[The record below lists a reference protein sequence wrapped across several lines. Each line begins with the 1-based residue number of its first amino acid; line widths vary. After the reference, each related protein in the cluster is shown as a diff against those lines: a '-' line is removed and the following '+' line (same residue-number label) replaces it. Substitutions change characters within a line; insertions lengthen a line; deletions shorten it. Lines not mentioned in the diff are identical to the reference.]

1 MTEETATLPPPP
13 PPTLPRVLAI
23 LAVILVLALVLP
35 YAAVRRLHQAR
46 LDAADRQAADIGR
59 ALRDVL
65 STSPDALPLDV
76 ELLEG
81 PGARPIVLDER
92 WTALNTQPLERV
104 LRRTQ
109 PAADPWGNAWFVLA
123 RRSSSPRGLWVLT
136 AGPDG
141 IVQTVLS
148 APEPT
153 AAGDDR
159 LVRVP

>member
-1 MTEETATLPPPP
+1 MTDETAPPPL
-13 PPTLPRVLAI
+13 TIPRVLAL
-23 LAVILVLALVLP
+23 LAVILVLALALP
-35 YAAVRRLHQAR
+35 YAAVRRMHQAR
-46 LDAADRQAADIGR
+46 LDAADREAVEIGR

-65 STSPDALPLDV
+65 SASPDALPIDV

-92 WTALNTQPLERV
+92 WTSLKTQPLTRV
-104 LRRTQ
+104 RGID
-109 PAADPWGNAWFVLA
+109 PGADPWGNAWFVLA
-123 RRSSSPRGLWVLT
+123 RRSSTPRGLWVLT

-141 IVQTVLS
+141 IVQTALS
-148 APEPT
+148 APEPA